1 MGSFTKKK
9 KCKRRLK
16 KTKKTLMKGGVD
28 HSGMIRAVMNA
39 MMQDKYAELLS
50 ELTDGDCREKS
61 KQPADSSAND
71 ELEAA
76 ACPVLAGIQV
86 CPPNKCA
93 LARATKCDHIKDVLN
108 GGAATEIVSKNGSGK
123 VKKSFTLKDEKI
135 LMIVNANDQKAT
147 FFTFLDKIK
156 TFLGWNVDINEA
168 KMLHLY
174 QEIQIQKKVSKF
186 VYGNDEDVN
195 TDTIKPLNDFMSEIK
210 DTLGLLP
217 SPKAGW
223 YAYITDSCGK
233 VALEIDDKSISYV
246 KMLEELRSSYADVL
260 ENTGILKVDC
270 KPDNFCI
277 KYKGKRRQE
286 VEHGATME
294 IKHIDWD
301 PYQCSVIFD
310 KGLQWGWERA
320 GASTAPYTGAGAPTA
335 PYTGFPYDYEDEELV
350 KFLQHSLPIAQTLLA
365 VVWKLQF
372 RPTTKNWFYID
383 NIDKIPEILKYFK
396 ELIDE
401 LLEINISDI
410 SKEYI
415 GIGTLIRK
423 LESTKIEISKINT
436 DIEIKERSGEKSD
449 KEYIELFK
457 KSIISSLTYLMAIV
471 IFDHNIE
478 TNFFISKEVV
488 GSTLFS
494 SGFIRWTVCEGISES
509 RPKIADSEKL
519 AEAVFKV
526 FTDAMYQ
533 VNQRT

>member
-50 ELTDGDCREKS
+50 KLTDGDCREKS
-61 KQPADSSAND
+61 KQPADSSAVHGPC
-71 ELEAA
+71 EK
-76 ACPVLAGIQV
+76 LAKDATWVDKALV
-86 CPPNKCA
+86 CPPSKCA
-93 LARATKCDHIKDVLN
+93 LARTTKCDHNVDGPK
-108 GGAATEIVSKNGSGK
+108 GGAATEIVSRNGIGK
-123 VKKSFTLKDEKI
+123 VKQSFTLEDETI
-135 LMIVNANDQKAT
+135 LMIFNANDKKAT

-186 VYGNDEDVN
+186 VYGNNEDVN
-195 TDTIKPLNDFMSEIK
+195 TDTIKPLNEFNIE
-210 DTLGLLP
+210 DTRGLLP

-246 KMLEELRSSYADVL
+246 KMLEKLRLSYADVL
-260 ENTGILKVDC
+260 EKTGILKVDC

-277 KYKGKRRQE
+277 STKQGE
-286 VEHGATME
+286 DDVV

-301 PYQCSVIFD
+301 PYQCSVIFYK

-335 PYTGFPYDYEDEELV
+335 PYTGFPYDDQDHKLV
-350 KFLQHSLPIAQTLLA
+350 DFLQESLPIAQTLLA

-372 RPTTKNWFYID
+372 RPTTENWFYID
-383 NIDKIPEILKYFK
+383 KIDEIPEILKYFK
-396 ELIDE
+396 ELIDV
-401 LLEINISDI
+401 LPKINISDI

-415 GIGTLIRK
+415 GIGTLILK
-423 LESTKIEISKINT
+423 LDSTKKEISEENKKIVGI
-436 DIEIKERSGEKSD
+436 DESDEK
-449 KEYIELFK
+449 YINLFK
-457 KSIISSLTYLMAIV
+457 KSILSSLTFLMAIV
-471 IFDHNIE
+471 IFDHNNE

-494 SGFIRWTVCEGISES
+494 SGFIRWAVCEGISES

-533 VNQRT
+533 VHTNKK